1 MCEFFLSKMLDCIYD
16 ATMTSPPRATQRHLT
31 VVYTRG
37 RMGYLNLTW
46 VDRGWSFK
54 PNKRFLLEEF
64 EGKESAFMSVRPFSP
79 LTMMLTR
86 NKNPPTKELILDFA
100 KFL

>member
-1 MCEFFLSKMLDCIYD
+1 M
-16 ATMTSPPRATQRHLT
+16 
-31 VVYTRG
+31 
-37 RMGYLNLTW
+37 N
-46 VDRGWSFK
+46 WSFK

-64 EGKESAFMSVRPFSP
+64 EGKEFAFMSVRPFSP
-79 LTMMLTR
+79 RTMMLTR

>member
-1 MCEFFLSKMLDCIYD
+1 M
-16 ATMTSPPRATQRHLT
+16 
-31 VVYTRG
+31 
-37 RMGYLNLTW
+37 N
-46 VDRGWSFK
+46 WSFK

-64 EGKESAFMSVRPFSP
+64 EGKEFALMSVRPFSP
-79 LTMMLTR
+79 RTMMLTR

>member
-1 MCEFFLSKMLDCIYD
+1 MLDCIYD
-16 ATMTSPPRATQRHLT
+16 ATLTFPPPPGNPKAFDCCVYPGEDGIFEPYLSGQGHL
-31 VVYTRG
+31 
-37 RMGYLNLTW
+37 N
-46 VDRGWSFK
+46 WSFK

-64 EGKESAFMSVRPFSP
+64 EGKEFALMSVRPFSP
-79 LTMMLTR
+79 RTMMLTR